1 MKRPGL
7 ASGLFRFKFLQFF
20 LLGIEQIE
28 DFIVEVFGKAQ
39 RTLAILRHATLQRE
53 ITKVC
58 ETKKLSFL
66 LTETKNLP
74 DQVRVIV
81 LAAVT
86 DGAAA
91 FPDFF
96 PQRII
101 LGVLHDRIHRGKLL
115 GEAPLALLAFCFGI
129 FRCAGLG

>member
-1 MKRPGL
+1 MLRRRNQTAPCGNARPSRRFPRGVKRPGL
-7 ASGLFRFKFLQFF
+7 ASGLFRFEFLKFF

-28 DFIVEVFGKAQ
+28 DFIVKVFGKAQ
-39 RTLAILRHATLQRE
+39 RTLAIFRHATLQRE

-81 LAAVT
+81 L
-86 DGAAA
+86 
-91 FPDFF
+91 
-96 PQRII
+96 RRR
-101 LGVLHDRIHRGKLL
+101 DR
-115 GEAPLALLAFCFGI
+115 
-129 FRCAGLG
+129 